1 MPRRHFLAATLL
13 AVACSSATGPGG
25 FRGELVDPFPN
36 LPGRPFGVAVAPN
49 GAVFVTHQDN
59 QRVTRL
65 GPSLDA
71 PRERSTVSE
80 DPGDVIVTPDGRIAV
95 VSTYFG
101 GKLHFLDA
109 ATGVQ
114 TDSTLIGANAYRL
127 ALSASGADVFVTT
140 VNGQVFRVGIA
151 TGEKLDSVQ
160 LGGALQG
167 IARRHD
173 GRLAVSSTAGRITLL
188 DPATLDTIR
197 TRTVPGAAQEVVFSP
212 DGTHLYVAQEG
223 AQRVLVLDGET
234 LADVDAV
241 YFDHLGNVSPFGMAL
256 SPDGRTLLVASS
268 DPAGVAVVNTTT
280 LTATRLSAFVG
291 LARRVAFA
299 PNGRQAYVANE
310 AGRLEVVR

>member
-1 MPRRHFLAATLL
+1 MPRRHFLVAALL
-13 AVACSSATGPGG
+13 ATACTATTGPDR
-25 FRGELVDPFPN
+25 FRGALSDPFPN

-65 GPSLDA
+65 GPALDA

-95 VSTYFG
+95 VSTYYG

-127 ALSASGADVFVTT
+127 ALSASDVFVTT
-140 VNGQVFRVGIA
+140 VHGQVFRVGIA
-151 TGEKLDSVQ
+151 TGEKVDSVQ

-167 IARRHD
+167 IARRRD
-173 GRLAVSSTAGRITLL
+173 GLLAVSSTAGRITLL

-197 TRTVPGAAQEVVFSP
+197 TRTVPGAAQEIVFAP
-212 DGTHLYVAQEG
+212 DGSRLYVAQEG
-223 AQRVLVLDGET
+223 AQRVLVLDGQT
-234 LADVDAV
+234 LADVEEV
-241 YFDHLGNVSPFGMAL
+241 YFDHLGIVSPFGMAL

-280 LTATRLSAFVG
+280 LTATRLTPFVG